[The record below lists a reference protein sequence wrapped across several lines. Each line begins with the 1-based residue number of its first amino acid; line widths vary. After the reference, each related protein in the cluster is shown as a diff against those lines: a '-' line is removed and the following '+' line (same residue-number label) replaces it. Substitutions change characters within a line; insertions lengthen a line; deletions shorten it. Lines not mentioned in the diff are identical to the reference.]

1 MEADVRAEFE
11 KIKER
16 NRRVEADK
24 AWETSWTRKLVI
36 AAFTYVFAVIVLAS
50 IKAPSPLFNG
60 LIPAF
65 AFLFSTETFDILK
78 KRWIENRYKK

>member
-11 KIKER
+11 RIKER

-24 AWETSWTRKLVI
+24 AWETSLARKLVI
-36 AAFTYVFAVIVLAS
+36 ALFTYIFAAIVLAS
-50 IKAPSPLFNG
+50 IGAPSPLLNG

-65 AFLFSTETFDILK
+65 AFLFSTETFGFLK
-78 KRWIENRYKK
+78 KWWIENHYKK

>member
-1 MEADVRAEFE
+1 MDADVRAELE

-36 AAFTYVFAVIVLAS
+36 AAFIYIFAVIVLAS
-50 IKAPSPLFNG
+50 IRALSPLLNG
-60 LIPAF
+60 LIPSL
-65 AFLFSTETFDILK
+65 AFLFSTETFDLLK
-78 KRWIENRYKK
+78 KWWIGNRYKK